1 MNIISHGVS
10 STKKSAIDSLLVHGY
25 ICFTLRSFLQ
35 KTERFGAS
43 SLCASPS
50 LMLMSHSAIRFKLS
64 PAALCTDKD
73 SQLAGDRY
81 PWQDSDMVI
90 LIKPPDM
97 DFSLK
102 NTPEVKNKINFTN
115 LEY

>member
-10 STKKSAIDSLLVHGY
+10 STKKPAINSLLVHMFHTA
-25 ICFTLRSFLQ
+25 ILSPK
-35 KTERFGAS
+35 KTERSGAS
-43 SLCASPS
+43 LPCANPS
-50 LMLMSHSAIRFKLS
+50 LILIPHSAIRLKLS

-73 SQLAGDRY
+73 SQLAGDGY
-81 PWQDSDMVI
+81 PWQGSDMVM

>member
-1 MNIISHGVS
+1 MNIISHGVY
-10 STKKSAIDSLLVHGY
+10 STKTLAIDSLLVY
-25 ICFTLRSFLQ
+25 RYMYFTLRSFLQ

-43 SLCASPS
+43 LACANPS
-50 LMLMSHSAIRFKLS
+50 LILILYSAIRFKLS
-64 PAALCTDKD
+64 PAALGTDKD
-73 SQLAGDRY
+73 SPAGDRY
-81 PWQDSDMVI
+81 PWQGSDMVI

-102 NTPEVKNKINFTN
+102 NTPEVKNKINLTS